1 MFAAPNAGLAEGEWI
16 QEVRPWTVIE
26 SRAEISLAGD
36 EQMKRA
42 VVIGLGIFG
51 YHIARILFENG
62 FEVVAI
68 DKSKEAIQRIRDYS
82 TKAVLGDGTNRELM
96 EELGIEENDMVII
109 SFGEDLAA
117 ATLITLHL
125 KQMKVKNIIVKA
137 PNDEHKLI
145 LEKVGATD
153 VLIPEM
159 EVAKKLAKSLTSPN
173 VIDYIPLSEDYM
185 IFEMAP
191 PNSFLGK
198 TIRELQLRSKYKIE
212 VIAVRDVIS
221 DKVHMVPPADFVVK
235 DGEVLV
241 VIGKETDF
249 RKIK

>member
-1 MFAAPNAGLAEGEWI
+1 M
-16 QEVRPWTVIE
+16 R
-26 SRAEISLAGD
+26 
-36 EQMKRA
+36 RA

-51 YHIARILFENG
+51 YHIARTLFENG

-68 DKSKEAIQRIRDYS
+68 DKNKEAVQRIRDYS
-82 TKAVLGDGTNRELM
+82 SKAVLADGTDKEVM
-96 EELGIEENDMVII
+96 EEIGIHEDDIAII

-117 ATLITLHL
+117 STLITLHL
-125 KQMKVKNIIVKA
+125 RQQKVKNIIVKA
-137 PNDEHKLI
+137 PNEEHKLI

-153 VLIPEM
+153 VIIPEM
-159 EVAKKLAKSLTSPN
+159 DVAKKVAKSLISPN
-173 VIDYIPLSEDYM
+173 VLDYIPLSEDY
-185 IFEMAP
+185 IISEIAP

-198 TIRELQLRSKYKIE
+198 TIRELGLRAKYHIE

-221 DKVHMVPPADFVVK
+221 DSIQMVPQADFVIK

-241 VIGKETDF
+241 VIGKEAEI

>member
-1 MFAAPNAGLAEGEWI
+1 
-16 QEVRPWTVIE
+16 
-26 SRAEISLAGD
+26 
-36 EQMKRA
+36 MKRV

-51 YHIARILFENG
+51 YNIARDLFENG
-62 FEVVAI
+62 FDVVAI
-68 DKSKEAIQRIRDYS
+68 DKNKDAIQKIRNYS
-82 TKAVLGDGTNRELM
+82 TKAILADGTDKEVM
-96 EELGIEENDMVII
+96 DEVGMQEDDIAII

-125 KQMKVKNIIVKA
+125 KQLKIKTIIVKA
-137 PNDEHKLI
+137 PNEEHKMI

-153 VLIPEM
+153 VIIPEM
-159 EVAKKLAKSLTSPN
+159 DVAKKVSKSLISPN
-173 VIDYIPLSEDYM
+173 VMDYIPLSEDYM
-185 IFEMAP
+185 ILEMAP

-198 TIRELQLRSKYKIE
+198 TLADLQLRGKYNIE

-221 DKVHMVPPADFVVK
+221 DNIHMVPQADFVVK

-241 VIGKETDF
+241 VIGKEADI